1 MSYIYFVCKD
11 TANFSKNKNLPG
23 FSLRNFVDSEFLFIF
38 ASVNPINNVKSTSL
52 WNYKRSSK

>member
-23 FSLRNFVDSEFLFIF
+23 FSLRNFVDSDFILIF
-38 ASVNPINNVKSTSL
+38 ASD
-52 WNYKRSSK
+52 NYMLNS